1 MVNIDW
7 RILNSCFLS
16 DLLWL
21 LVVLYFSKKILFS
34 KKSTGMYHCEHCVTR
49 YRRRDKSVVPLITLN
64 RFNLIYVRVSL
75 AKKIFRRIEPDFFE
89 VHSGNENER

>member
-1 MVNIDW
+1 
-7 RILNSCFLS
+7 
-16 DLLWL
+16 
-21 LVVLYFSKKILFS
+21 
-34 KKSTGMYHCEHCVTR
+34 MYHCEHCVTR

-75 AKKIFRRIEPDFFE
+75 AKKIFRRIEPDSFE